1 MGDCID
7 LTLDSDE
14 ETAPQTSSPEPGKR
28 RLPSP
33 PSDDSDVILVEE
45 GAAAKRARQEPAEQQ
60 EPVDPDADVIVTA
73 DTGVVSVYTLHAWQ
87 ARSWCSSCS

>member
-14 ETAPQTSSPEPGKR
+14 EAAPQTSRQAPTKR

-33 PSDDSDVILVEE
+33 PSDDSDVILVED
-45 GAAAKRARQEPAEQQ
+45 GAEAKRARQEPAEQQ
-60 EPVDPDADVIVTA
+60 EPVDPDAEVVVTA
-73 DTGVVSVYTLHAWQ
+73 ETGHVSI
-87 ARSWCSSCS
+87 

>member
-14 ETAPQTSSPEPGKR
+14 EAAPQTSLQVPAKR

-33 PSDDSDVILVEE
+33 LSDDSDVILVED
-45 GAAAKRARQEPAEQQ
+45 AAEAKRARQEPAEQQ
-60 EPVDPDADVIVTA
+60 QPVDPDADVIVTA
-73 DTGVVSVYTLHAWQ
+73 ETGLVSMWHLAALAW
-87 ARSWCSSCS
+87 S